1 MELLVGNEDIK
12 CEPFRPYDDIVVD
25 LLDDWSKEIKKNS
38 AARRYPDVLTFGFFI
53 RRGSI
58 AKKKEEFENRAGEGV
73 GFARL
78 GRGLA
83 FHVAPSNVPVNCMY
97 TLVFGLLSGCAN
109 IVRVPTKEFKQ
120 VDILCETLNNVL
132 RKRRYDEIGSS
143 IQVLRYDRD
152 EKLLSGELYTAF
164 FSRICDVRV
173 IWGGDE
179 TVADIRS
186 YPVTPRAKDITFA
199 DRYSLGIISTK
210 AVANATD
217 DEIIQLASDFYN
229 DTYLMD
235 QNACSSPHLIGWLN
249 DLEYPASEKDDSEIS
264 EQELVDPEANDLKK
278 INDVNAIRQAR
289 AAGSPTRNAQ
299 DRFWRAV
306 ADVAREK
313 YDLADIKVS
322 EKFLDLCEAA
332 SRDVYQN
339 DVGQVIGLDYNKM
352 DAYIMDFKSYGNN
365 AVYVC
370 DLEVLTRQ
378 TVEKLRGRFGT
389 FFQKIVNQ
397 VRELRP
403 AMDDPKVQTCA
414 VYGVEPEM
422 VKNVIVEN
430 RYYGVDRVVPFGHT
444 LDIDVIWDGYDL
456 IGEMSRIIAS
466 K

>member
-1 MELLVGNEDIK
+1 MELLVGSEDIK
-12 CEPFRPYDDIVVD
+12 CEPFRPYDDVVVD

-83 FHVAPSNVPVNCMY
+83 FHVAPSNVPVNCMF

-132 RKRRYDEIGSS
+132 RKHRYDEIGSS

-210 AVANATD
+210 AVAIATD

-249 DLEYPASEKDDSEIS
+249 DLEHPASEKDDSEIS
-264 EQELVDPEANDLKK
+264 
-278 INDVNAIRQAR
+278 
-289 AAGSPTRNAQ
+289 AQ

-306 ADVAREK
+306 ADVALKR

-339 DVGQVIGLDYNKM
+339 DVGQVIGLDYYKM

-397 VRELRP
+397 VSELRP

-414 VYGVEPEM
+414 VYGVDPEM

>member
-1 MELLVGNEDIK
+1 MELLVGSEDIK
-12 CEPFRPYDDIVVD
+12 CEPFRPYDDVVVD

-58 AKKKEEFENRAGEGV
+58 AKKKEEFENRAGKGV

-109 IVRVPTKEFKQ
+109 IVRVPTKVFKQ
-120 VDILCETLNNVL
+120 VDVLCETLNNVL
-132 RKRRYDEIGSS
+132 RKQKYSDIGSS

-173 IWGGDE
+173 IWGGDD
-179 TVADIRS
+179 TVAEIKS
-186 YPVTPRAKDITFA
+186 YPVLPRAKDITFA

-235 QNACSSPHLIGWLN
+235 QNACSSPHLIGWMN
-249 DLEYPASEKDDSEIS
+249 DLQFDSPDAS
-264 EQELVDPEANDLKK
+264 
-278 INDVNAIRQAR
+278 DVSAAREAR
-289 AAGSPTRNAQ
+289 AEGSPTRQAQ
-299 DRFWRAV
+299 DRFWNAV
-306 ADVAREK
+306 AKVAVEK
-313 YDLADIKVS
+313 YELDDIKVS
-322 EKFLDLCEAA
+322 EKYCDLCETAM
-332 SRDVYQN
+332 RDVYKEGASQ
-339 DVGQVIGLDYNKM
+339 IGMPSFRDM
-352 DAYIMDFKSYGNN
+352 DAFINSIKTYADNYL
-365 AVYVC
+365 YVC
-370 DLEVLTRQ
+370 DTELLTRE
-378 TVEKLRGRFGT
+378 TIEKFRGRFGL
-389 FFQKIVNQ
+389 FFQTVANE
-397 VRELRP
+397 VRVLRP

-414 VYGVEPEM
+414 VYGIDPEK
-422 VKNVIVEN
+422 VRDVVLEN
-430 RYYGVDRVVPFGHT
+430 GYYGVDRVVPFGHT
-444 LDIDVIWDGYDL
+444 LDIDVVWDGYDL
-456 IGEMSRIIAS
+456 IAEMSRIVS
-466 K
+466 VK

>member
-38 AARRYPDVLTFGFFI
+38 VARRYPDVLTFGFFI

-132 RKRRYDEIGSS
+132 RKHRYDEIGSS

-173 IWGGDE
+173 IWGGDD

-186 YPVTPRAKDITFA
+186 YPVLPRTKDITFA

-264 EQELVDPEANDLKK
+264 
-278 INDVNAIRQAR
+278 
-289 AAGSPTRNAQ
+289 AQ

-306 ADVAREK
+306 ADVARKK

-352 DAYIMDFKSYGNN
+352 DAYIMDFKTYGNN
-365 AVYVC
+365 MVYVC